1 MTRSGWLPARRPA
14 LTLAGAVTVRFLG
27 LIVEQDDACREW
39 QVDAGL
45 LKSAFDRCDDSPA
58 RDHHVEAP

>member
-14 LTLAGAVTVRFLG
+14 LTLAGAVIVRFLG

-39 QVDAGL
+39 QVDACL
-45 LKSAFDRCDDSPA
+45 PESAFDRCDDPPV
-58 RDHHVEAP
+58 REHHVAAS